1 MSANLGHLC
10 WGRGVVLAAPDQNR
24 GSVAGGAGQAD
35 GRGAD
40 VLLDRLEGMDAKEAI
55 DSLAVPDGAV
65 KLPNVDAPT
74 FPGPIAEA
82 FYWDDE
88 AIVGIQGPVGSGKTT
103 TLLKSRLRRA
113 VMMPRSVIDG
123 VRRYKLIAVRKTYR
137 ELWSTTIPSY
147 LEVFPKAMGTW
158 SGGRGDP
165 VTHFIR
171 FEDAHGPIEFTVE
184 FMAFGDD
191 VIAAMRGLQTTD
203 MWLNEAD
210 TCPSDV
216 IAIGMG
222 RTNRWPGRHHFEG
235 LPPALQSYAQ
245 MVSDFNAPDEDNYT
259 FKVYHDAEEQ
269 KRQFAL
275 LAKYL
280 PAGARPIT
288 IKFYNQP
295 GFGEPGCENLH
306 NLAPGY
312 YETQIALNRLAGKG
326 DLNERLV
333 FNKVVYLRAGDP
345 VFSREFSKRIHVAES
360 TLDLIPG
367 VPLRLGFDQG
377 FKGAAIIG
385 QFVDPFQW
393 RIYAELHYPQERLMA
408 HVFGLRL
415 ADLLASDRFR
425 GFRVEA
431 AWGDMAGEH
440 GASQAADD
448 NANWNLM
455 VSKAAEITIR
465 PQRIGTNRLG
475 PRLEAIRAA
484 LEYIEAGQPG
494 LLIDPSCKFLIRG
507 LEARYVWTDV
517 VDASGDKRKVPDK
530 SFTEANVVDA
540 TQYLLLS
547 EVLGDGRNP
556 NSNPADLRR
565 RRHNG
570 GPPLRDKPGGL
581 ITQYDILN
589 PYGEARP

>member
-1 MSANLGHLC
+1 MSATLAAPH

-24 GSVAGGAGQAD
+24 GSVGTGGPLAAE
-35 GRGAD
+35 GAD
-40 VLLDRLEGMDAKEAI
+40 IDAGVLAGLSAKEAI
-55 DSLAVPDGAV
+55 DSLVLDNAAVNMPSIETSD
-65 KLPNVDAPT
+65 

-82 FYWDDE
+82 FYWCDD

-113 VMMPRSVIDG
+113 VMMPRSSIDG
-123 VRRYKLIAVRKTYR
+123 VRRYKLLAVRKTYR

-147 LEVFPKAMGTW
+147 LETFPKAYGQW

-191 VIAAMRGLQTTD
+191 VIAAMRGIQTTD

-222 RTNRWPGRHHFEG
+222 RTNRWPGRAHFAG
-235 LPPALQSYAQ
+235 LPDRLQTYAQ
-245 MVSDFNAPDEDNYT
+245 MVCDFNAPDEDNWT
-259 FKVYHDAEEQ
+259 FKVFHDEAEQ
-269 KRQFAL
+269 KKQFAL

-280 PAGARPIT
+280 DEGAAPIS
-288 IKFYNQP
+288 IRFFNQP
-295 GFGEPGCENLH
+295 GYGEPGCENLQ
-306 NLAPGY
+306 NLAKGY
-312 YETQIALNRLAGKG
+312 YQTQIALNRLAGKG

-345 VFSREFSKRIHVAES
+345 VFSREFSKRIHVAAE
-360 TLDLIPG
+360 TMDLIPG

-377 FKGAAIIG
+377 FKGAAVLA
-385 QFVDPFQW
+385 QFVTPFHW
-393 RIYAELHYPQERLMA
+393 RIYAELHFPQERLMA

-415 ADLLASDRFR
+415 AALLQSERFR
-425 GFRVEA
+425 QFRVEA

-440 GASQAADD
+440 GASQAAED

-494 LLIDPSCKFLIRG
+494 LLIDPCCKFLIRG
-507 LEARYVWTDV
+507 LEARYVWREV
-517 VDASGDKRKVPDK
+517 VDANGDKRKEPDK

-556 NSNPADLRR
+556 NSFPDELRR

-581 ITQYDILN
+581 TTTHDILN
-589 PYGEARP
+589 PYGASP